1 MRLAVS
7 WILAALMALPASAGA
22 QSAPLQEIRRILLRD
37 ALVPRPR
44 LNCRVWTRQGCPNSL
59 RALIRMRAISRPG
72 NTSLPCPGARPGSAS
87 ARNWSS
93 AMARFT
99 SVYRGGAADMAGIPD
114 RSRLLEVDGRS
125 VVGLDAQAVASLLR
139 GEEDTVARLALA
151 RPGGERL
158 DVGVVREP
166 FKPLDVEPVPP
177 GDRQILRIREFVAG
191 MTRPALQATIDFL
204 ARKGAAKDGP
214 LIIDLRDATGG
225 DLYEAFDMAGMFLPA
240 GTLLGTIQGRG
251 EEVRE
256 VRASSGEKYLMPL
269 ALIVGPDTAS
279 SAEIFA
285 GALHQQGRA
294 TLVGQRTFGKC
305 SSQTDTRL
313 SDGSVLRYTNRD
325 VLLPGGGPVRELGLC
340 RTGKSWTR
348 SFWIWRRW
356 LGWWRNFSNKLG
368 QFHLFLSCL
377 VDKALF
383 RGRTLTTPADR
394 NLDEVMRR
402 RR

>member
-37 ALVPRPR
+37 ALVPPAQAELQSLDEAGLPEFLAR
-44 LNCRVWTRQGCPNSL
+44 LDPYARYFPAREYQSPVSGREAWIG
-59 RALIRMRAISRPG
+59 I
-72 NTSLPCPGARPGSAS
+72 GAELVERDGEIYL
-87 ARNWSS
+87 
-93 AMARFT
+93 

-177 GDRQILRIREFVAG
+177 GDRQILRFREFVAG

-256 VRASSGEKYLMPL
+256 VRASSGAKYLMPL

-325 VLLPGGGPVRELGLC
+325 VLLPGGGSCSGAGLVPDREVSDAELLDLTRLVKMVDGILA
-340 RTGKSWTR
+340 GK
-348 SFWIWRRW
+348 
-356 LGWWRNFSNKLG
+356 
-368 QFHLFLSCL
+368 
-377 VDKALF
+377 
-383 RGRTLTTPADR
+383 
-394 NLDEVMRR
+394 
-402 RR
+402 

>member
-1 MRLAVS
+1 MRIAVVL
-7 WILAALMALPASAGA
+7 WIFAVMAALPFPAEAKA
-22 QSAPLQEIRRILLRD
+22 APLEEIRRILLSEALEPPPPAVMESLEEAGLQAFLKQFDPYARYFPARD
-37 ALVPRPR
+37 YQSPVSGREAWIGIGAELVERDGEIH
-44 LNCRVWTRQGCPNSL
+44 L
-59 RALIRMRAISRPG
+59 
-72 NTSLPCPGARPGSAS
+72 
-87 ARNWSS
+87 
-93 AMARFT
+93 

-114 RSRLLEVDGRS
+114 RSKLLEVDGRS
-125 VVGLDAQAVASLLR
+125 VAGLGAQAVASLLR
-139 GEEDTVARLALA
+139 GKEDTVVRLVLT

-158 DVGVVREP
+158 DVGIVREA

-204 ARKGAAKDGP
+204 ARRGAAKDGP
-214 LIIDLRDATGG
+214 LIIDLRDAMGG

-256 VRASSGEKYLMPL
+256 VRTSSGEKYRMPL

-294 TLVGQRTFGKC
+294 TLVGRRTYGKC
-305 SSQTDTRL
+305 SSQTDARL

-325 VLLPGGGPVRELGLC
+325 VLLPGGGSCSGAELVPDREVSDAELLDLARLVRVVDDILA
-340 RTGKSWTR
+340 GK
-348 SFWIWRRW
+348 
-356 LGWWRNFSNKLG
+356 
-368 QFHLFLSCL
+368 
-377 VDKALF
+377 
-383 RGRTLTTPADR
+383 
-394 NLDEVMRR
+394 
-402 RR
+402 